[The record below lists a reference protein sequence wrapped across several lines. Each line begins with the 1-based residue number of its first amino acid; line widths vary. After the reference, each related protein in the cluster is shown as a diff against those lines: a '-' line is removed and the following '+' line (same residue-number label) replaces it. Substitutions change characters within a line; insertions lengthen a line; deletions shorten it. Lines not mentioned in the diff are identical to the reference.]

1 MQASSIASGPSA
13 DTGHRLLPFDPPVG
27 LRFGCGAA
35 QLSALDPIKQGF
47 ASWMPHRKLTLDFG
61 WFDTIYGAEVAD
73 EWQNPTFTRGALYF
87 LQQPFNHLGLRISAT
102 FTERVALKLLVVNE
116 EVGVGRTSGSSI
128 DQTATPAFGAR
139 LDLLPIDAV
148 KIELGYL
155 IGQGS

>member
-1 MQASSIASGPSA
+1 M
-13 DTGHRLLPFDPPVG
+13 
-27 LRFGCGAA
+27 
-35 QLSALDPIKQGF
+35 SALDPIKQGF